1 MILALA
7 LFLAPAAPQDAP
19 GRWRL
24 EPDGPR
30 IVWDVAADER
40 LPHQDHL
47 EMSGEAVSMVVRY
60 GVQEDDT
67 LHLERTLVW
76 PMLRTLPDDTHASLM
91 ATFGIDDL
99 PRGEWRIRIDGELAP
114 PERPRR
120 IVFDGELEIESS
132 LGPGLRLSRRL
143 LPTTTEPVA
152 LELLTLHNDGPQ
164 AVTVDVDSVDV
175 AAIQPPGSTRGGPV
189 EALSRGQT
197 VEEQLL
203 EPGGELRWH
212 RRFFAGPAGQVEP
225 RPEPEREAMRRR
237 SVRAMHMNRRLVLE
251 TPEPEID
258 AAFAFAK
265 LRAVESIFRTE
276 GGLMHAPGGTRYY
289 AAIWANDSV
298 EYAAPFF
305 PYLGAIEGNSASWN
319 ALRHFARF
327 LNPDYEML
335 PSSIIAE
342 GRDVW
347 MGAGD
352 RGDAAMIAY
361 GASRFALSLGEREVA
376 EELWPLIEWCLEY
389 CRRRTTDDGVIASD
403 RDELEGRLPHGRTNL
418 NTSML
423 TYGGLIGA
431 ARLARSLGKDEA
443 VAAVYEQRAAELRQ
457 AVDAFFG
464 ATLDGFETY
473 RYHEGSEVLRSWI
486 CVPLTMGVFERRQ
499 GTLDALFSDQLW
511 TADGLK
517 SIATDQSFWDRSTL
531 YGLRGA
537 FAAGDTERAMEHFR
551 AYTRRRLLGEHVP
564 YAVEA
569 WPEGDQRHLSAES
582 ALYARIVTE
591 GLFGI
596 EPLALDAF
604 QWTPRLPEDWD
615 HMALRSMHGFGA
627 ELDLEVRRADSKLQL
642 QVRSARQPGLVLLT
656 RSCEPGETVE
666 VRIPQSHRE
675 EQAWL
680 VVEPNLADD
689 TPPGHRWLS
698 EAEAALASQEWGT
711 LRRGRS
717 VDGRPMKL
725 RGKMYTRGFGTHA
738 ESEVPWF
745 HDGSAAIFSGMV
757 GVDDEAAEGAS
768 VEFQIWN
775 GESMLWSSGVVG
787 RSDPPQ
793 AFHVDLEGL
802 NLVYLRTTDGGDDNR
817 HDHADWVELEVRPDP
832 EAALRRHLPPMEVT
846 LSAADYGLI
855 ADDGEDDSAAMR
867 RALAAARDQLRNP
880 GNTVTLRIPP
890 GRYDFHE
897 QHAVERRWFISNH
910 DNGALKKVAVPL
922 CGFRGL
928 SIEAS
933 GAELIGHG
941 RVLPLGISDCEDL
954 VIRGLAIDFERPH
967 HSQATVA
974 AVDGGTVELA
984 IGPEYP
990 YAVEGGRL
998 IFTGEGWREP
1008 VWVWSCMEFEAG
1020 NGRIA
1025 YRSGDQRFQG
1035 VAEELAP
1042 GRVRMS
1048 GFGFSPAVG
1057 NRLVLRHGGR
1067 PHPGIFLQR
1076 SRGVRFR
1083 EVTVH
1088 QAEGMGWLAQRS
1100 ADISIEGGGVHL
1112 RPDDPRVFTTSADAT
1127 HFSNCSGT
1135 ITVEK
1140 ALFEG
1145 MMDDAINVHGT
1156 YLQVQA
1162 LEEGGAVR
1170 ARFMHG
1176 QSTGFEF
1183 ALPGETVAFVRRGT
1197 LLPYAEAAVA
1207 GVRKLSDTE
1216 VLLRF
1221 EGGPPV
1227 GLQPGDGLENLDA
1240 HPEVRFRGNVVRN
1253 NRARG
1258 ALFSSPRRTLV
1269 EDNLFDHSSGSAI
1282 LLAGDCNGWFES
1294 GACRDVTIRNNRFVN
1309 NLTSLYQ
1316 FTQAVISIHP
1326 EIPELA
1332 AQERGYHAQVRIE
1345 DNDFT
1350 TFDAPLLFAR
1360 SVDGLV
1366 FRGNRVT
1373 ASEAYPPFHPNRE
1386 RVRLEG
1392 CRDATIQELPP
1403 APALPQAPLPPKE
1416 D

>member
-1 MILALA
+1 MIALVLLSLA
-7 LFLAPAAPQDAP
+7 AAGVPQQDSTD
-19 GRWRL
+19 RWRIDRTAASPL
-24 EPDGPR
+24 GPS

-40 LPHQDHL
+40 LPHQDHV
-47 EMSGEAVSMVVRY
+47 EMSGERVSMVVRY
-60 GVQEDDT
+60 GVKEDGT
-67 LHLERTLVW
+67 LHLDRTVMW
-76 PMLRTLPDDTHASLM
+76 PMLRTLPDDTHASLRGD
-91 ATFGIDDL
+91 FPIDG
-99 PRGEWRIRIDGELAP
+99 PGGEWRIFVDGELAP

-120 IVFDGELEIESS
+120 VSFEGVLSIESD
-132 LGPGLRLSRRL
+132 LGPGLSLQRWLMPCATAPAAFELLWLRNTGPAAIQVEVHAINTAEIWPAKRTLDGPYEVRSDGENLPLQSLEPGKTLSWWRVFSARRSA
-143 LPTTTEPVA
+143 EEA
-152 LELLTLHNDGPQ
+152 LEL
-164 AVTVDVDSVDV
+164 SK
-175 AAIQPPGSTRGGPV
+175 RR
-189 EALSRGQT
+189 EAQRSGIRHF
-197 VEEQLL
+197 
-203 EPGGELRWH
+203 PAYGELILQT
-212 RRFFAGPAGQVEP
+212 PD
-225 RPEPEREAMRRR
+225 PE
-237 SVRAMHMNRRLVLE
+237 L
-251 TPEPEID
+251 D

-289 AAIWANDSV
+289 AAIWANDTV

-305 PYLGAIEGNSASWN
+305 PYLGAIKGNSASWN

-327 LNPDYEML
+327 LNPDYQML

-361 GASRFALSLGEREVA
+361 GASRFALSLGEPEVA

-389 CRRRTTDDGVIASD
+389 CHRRTTADGVIASD

-423 TYGGLIGA
+423 TYGGLVGA

-443 VAAVYEQRAAELRQ
+443 VAAGYERRAAELRT

-464 ATLDGFETY
+464 AEIDGFRTY
-473 RYHEGSEVLRSWI
+473 RYHEDSEVLRSWI
-486 CVPLTMGVFERRQ
+486 CVPLTMGVFERRR

-511 TADGLK
+511 TVDGLK
-517 SIATDQSFWDRSTL
+517 SIATDQTFWDRSTL

-551 AYTRRRLLGEHVP
+551 AYTRRRLLGDHVP

-582 ALYARIVTE
+582 ALYARVVTE
-591 GLFGI
+591 GLFGL

-604 QWTPRLPEDWD
+604 AWTPRLPADWD
-615 HMALRSMHGFGA
+615 HMALRRVHGHGTVF
-627 ELDLEVRRADSKLQL
+627 DLEVRREES
-642 QVRSARQPGLVLLT
+642 GLRLRAMVCDGPVLLD
-656 RSCEPGETVE
+656 RVVDSSVTVE
-666 VRIPQSHRE
+666 VRVPAAEYE
-675 EQAWL
+675 EQTWL

-698 EAEAALASQEWGT
+698 DVEAALGSQEYGA

-717 VDGRPMKL
+717 VEGRPMKI
-725 RGKMYTRGFGTHA
+725 RGEMYTRGFGTHA

-745 HDGSAAIFSGMV
+745 HDGSAAIFSGRV

-787 RSDPPQ
+787 RSDP
-793 AFHVDLEGL
+793 AKTFHVPLEGL
-802 NLVYLRTTDGGDDNR
+802 HLVYLRVTDGGDGNA

-832 EAALRRHLPPMEVT
+832 EAALQTKLPPMRVK
-846 LSAADYGLI
+846 LSAADFGI
-855 ADDGEDDSAAMR
+855 TPDDGVDDSAAMR

-880 GNTVTLRIPP
+880 GNTVTLTIPP

-897 QHAVERRWFISNH
+897 EHAVERRWFISNH
-910 DNGALKKVAVPL
+910 DNGPLKKVAVPL
-922 CGFRGL
+922 CGLRGL
-928 SIEAS
+928 TIDAD

-941 RVLPLGISDCEDL
+941 RVLPLGISDCQDL

-967 HSQATVA
+967 HSQATVV
-974 AVDGGTVELA
+974 AVDGDAVELA

-990 YAVEGGRL
+990 YAVEDGQL
-998 IFTGEGWREP
+998 IFLGEGWRHP
-1008 VWVWSCMEFEAG
+1008 VWVWSCMEFEADT
-1020 NGRIA
+1020 GRIA
-1025 YRSGDQRFQG
+1025 YRTGDQPFRG
-1035 VAEELAP
+1035 VAEALAP
-1042 GRVRMS
+1042 GRVRMT
-1048 GFGFSPAVG
+1048 GFAFSPAVG

-1067 PHPGIFLQR
+1067 PHPGIFVQR

-1083 EVTVH
+1083 DVTVH

-1127 HFSNCSGT
+1127 HFSNCSGA

-1170 ARFMHG
+1170 AKFMHG

-1183 ALPGETVAFVRRGT
+1183 ALPGERVAFVRRAT
-1197 LLPYAEAAVA
+1197 LLPFAEAEVEELT
-1207 GVRKLSDTE
+1207 KESDTE
-1216 VLLRF
+1216 VLIRF
-1221 EGGPPV
+1221 RGGPPA

-1240 HPEVRFRGNVVRN
+1240 APEVFFRGNVVRN

-1258 ALFSSPRRTLV
+1258 ALFSSPRRTIV

-1294 GACRDVTIRNNRFVN
+1294 GGCRDVLIRNNRFVN

-1316 FTQAVISIHP
+1316 FTEAVISISP
-1326 EIPELA
+1326 EIPELGS
-1332 AQERGYHAQVRIE
+1332 QDRGYHADVRIE

-1350 TFDAPLLFAR
+1350 VFDAPLLFAR

-1366 FRGNRVT
+1366 FRGNRIA
-1373 ASEAYPPFHPNRE
+1373 ASDEYPPFHPNRE
-1386 RVRLEG
+1386 RVELEG
-1392 CRDATIQELPP
+1392 CRRPSIQELPP
-1403 APALPQAPLPPKE
+1403 WE
-1416 D
+1416 